1 MKGNKTLLC
10 NFLTLL
16 LTLTASIIS
25 LPSQA
30 ASDDECAIWMCLPS
44 GFPSGCSGAKSAF
57 KDRVKHFKPAL
68 PNFHECVKDTGNS
81 TGGDQFTAKNGIA
94 AFIPSYKVCVRSEY
108 VRRGSESQ
116 RECVEWKQT
125 LPEYKKGQRCRYDR
139 DDKQRYPLHCTR
151 TYKYSEVY
159 RNGVQYGETH
169 YY

>member
-1 MKGNKTLLC
+1 MKMTKRLHSNVLIMLQIVIVSS
-10 NFLTLL
+10 F
-16 LTLTASIIS
+16 S
-25 LPSQA
+25 LPTFA

-44 GFPSGCSGAKSAF
+44 GFPSGCEGAKSAF

-94 AFIPSYKVCVRSEY
+94 AFIPSYKYCMKSHRERRSGDTYTVCDLWGETEPQY
-108 VRRGSESQ
+108 IKGSH
-116 RECVEWKQT
+116 
-125 LPEYKKGQRCRYDR
+125 CRYDR
-139 DDKQRYPLHCTR
+139 DDKRHYPERCTR